1 MDTSR
6 ERGSFPDDEAE
17 QTTAFVLWGLCRPD
31 HARRHHARSKP
42 LALVLHGLA
51 NMALAWLVFLVHKDE
66 EPLAVARSIG
76 QKQRPAFSC
85 GAVCPG
91 DKVHTV

>member
-17 QTTAFVLWGLCRPD
+17 QTTAFVLGGLCRPD

-42 LALVLHGLA
+42 LAALVLHGLA
-51 NMALAWLVFLVHKDE
+51 NMALAWLVFLVQKDE

-76 QKQRPAFSC
+76 QKQRPAFSRS
-85 GAVCPG
+85 A
-91 DKVHTV
+91 DRFARR